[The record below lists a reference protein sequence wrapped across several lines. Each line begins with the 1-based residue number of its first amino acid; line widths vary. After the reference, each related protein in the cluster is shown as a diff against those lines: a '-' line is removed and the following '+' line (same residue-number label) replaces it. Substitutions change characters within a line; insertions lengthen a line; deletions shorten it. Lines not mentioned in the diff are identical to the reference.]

1 MLANHIWS
9 YAGESGRNEVN
20 ATFLQ
25 PFLSYT
31 WPTATTLGN

>member
-1 MLANHIWS
+1 MKD
-9 YAGESGRNEVN
+9 GERVD

-31 WPTATTLGN
+31 WPIPRRADRSGACASR